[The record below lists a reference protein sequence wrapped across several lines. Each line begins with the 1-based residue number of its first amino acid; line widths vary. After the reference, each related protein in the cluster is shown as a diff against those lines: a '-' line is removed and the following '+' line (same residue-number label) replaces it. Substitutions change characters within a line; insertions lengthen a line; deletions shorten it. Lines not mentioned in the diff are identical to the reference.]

1 MKRYEY
7 RIEPLVFTLGSSR
20 QDQMLAAL
28 NRYGQEGWRLNRTET
43 GLLGIPAL
51 SWKGG
56 IMLLLERE
64 IGGNF

>member
-7 RIEPLVFTLGSSR
+7 RVEPLVFTLGSSR

-28 NRYGQEGWRLNRTET
+28 NRYGREGWRLNRTET
-43 GLLGIPAL
+43 VLLGIPVL

-64 IGGNF
+64 IGENF